1 MSTNIRSAIPAEA
14 RQLSDLA
21 MRSKA
26 YWGYTREFMEACREE
41 LTVTSARILDRGF
54 DYRVVVIGD
63 DIAGYYALEEL
74 SEAEFELEALF
85 IEPAY
90 IGRGLGRL
98 LVEHAISNVADKGGD
113 TLIIQGDPNAT
124 EFYAAVGAQ
133 HIGDRESGSVPGRLL
148 PLFQIRVVDDSPS

>member
-1 MSTNIRSAIPAEA
+1 MFTNIRSAIPAEA

-26 YWGYTREFMEACREE
+26 YWGYTPEFMEACREE

-63 DIAGYYALEEL
+63 DIAGYYALETL

-85 IEPAY
+85 VEPSQ
-90 IGRGLGRL
+90 IGKGLGRL
-98 LVEHAISNVADKGGD
+98 LVEHAIENVASRGGG
-113 TLIIQGDPNAT
+113 TLLIQGDPNAT
-124 EFYAAVGAQ
+124 DFYTAVGAE
-133 HIGDRESGSVPGRLL
+133 HIGFRESGSISGRVL
-148 PLFQIRVVDDSPS
+148 PLFQIAIG